1 MQCCQLGF
9 KLVKSFSFL
18 PEFKILFELRFKTFS
33 QKKIPKSI
41 EEKIME
47 ITLTAQK
54 ESVFGV
60 VLVRIFTAF
69 SRIQSE
75 CGKNADR
82 NNSEYKLFLRCVSLN
97 NAFPK
102 YNSMPQALVS

>member
-18 PEFKILFELRFKTFS
+18 PEFKISFELRFKTFS

-47 ITLTAQK
+47 ITLTTTKIGYFAQ
-54 ESVFGV
+54 FW
-60 VLVRIFTAF
+60 IFDDISG
-69 SRIQSE
+69 SRQSQT
-75 CGKNADR
+75 N
-82 NNSEYKLFLRCVSLN
+82 LLIH
-97 NAFPK
+97 
-102 YNSMPQALVS
+102 

>member
-47 ITLTAQK
+47 ITLTATKIGYFAQ
-54 ESVFGV
+54 F
-60 VLVRIFTAF
+60 RIFDDISG
-69 SRIQSE
+69 SRQSQT
-75 CGKNADR
+75 NLLIHWLISVD
-82 NNSEYKLFLRCVSLN
+82 KLQ
-97 NAFPK
+97 K
-102 YNSMPQALVS
+102 QK